1 MFVSTLLK
9 LSWPERDSISLTSSI
24 KVGKRI
30 KLIKRKWKPT
40 LRFSEGKF
48 PAISGET
55 AKHRLRGGGRT
66 KQRIVYLSLRAKG
79 RIGTVLTIPIQF
91 Q

>member
-1 MFVSTLLK
+1 MTLCLCVKLTLLK

-30 KLIKRKWKPT
+30 ELIKRKWKPT
-40 LRFSEGKF
+40 LRFSEGKS

-55 AKHRLRGGGRT
+55 AKHRMRGEDERNKELFT
-66 KQRIVYLSLRAKG
+66 
-79 RIGTVLTIPIQF
+79 
-91 Q
+91 